1 MNNKVEYTQ
10 KITTINYFDN
20 VVKISLKRDEW
31 NSVGTWVES
40 MIHRETERVGKE
52 WFEDLYWLVMI
63 EISKEVNFSNKDYTY
78 DVDISFDIPR
88 ELLRMFVYSIGR
100 IAYNFDVKPL
110 TAVRAQNILESVN
123 RQLIEQLPVEDKW
136 FNYNY

>member
-1 MNNKVEYTQ
+1 MEYKQ
-10 KITTINYFDN
+10 KIANVNYFDN
-20 VVKISLKRDEW
+20 VVTILLERDKW

-40 MIHRETERVGKE
+40 MIHRETERVSKE

-63 EISKEVNFSNKDYTY
+63 EISKEINFSNKNYEY
-78 DVDISFDIPR
+78 NINIPFDIPR

-100 IAYNFDVKPL
+100 IAYSFDVKPL
-110 TAVRAQNILESVN
+110 TAIRAQNILQSVN

-136 FNYNY
+136 FKYNY